1 MSPDHYEILLT
12 QDLSFDVSK
21 VARIV
26 ARALR
31 IPRADASRLVR
42 YARGTLLE
50 GLEEPAAREIE
61 AGLREIPVEAVV
73 RAHADHVPLPEVRRI
88 AYAEFSPEALL
99 VAVNSYERRTVPVP
113 WEALRFLSVGMI
125 LKRDVSLDFKES
137 GEFRQMMML
146 RDPAERQLFK
156 DKVVSSVLERK
167 REVPTGIPDLEG
179 LAKLSKDDEKRV
191 RSLLDAVVAEVGGG
205 FVRLR
210 FLQDD
215 FCFAGLGASAERP
228 SRENFRDLVIGIS
241 ERAPR
246 AMRTGVLIRFLES
259 RSVDRDYFESL
270 EEFERYTDWAFQMKP
285 MAPEGEGA

>member
-156 DKVVSSVLERK
+156 DKVVS
-167 REVPTGIPDLEG
+167 
-179 LAKLSKDDEKRV
+179 
-191 RSLLDAVVAEVGGG
+191 
-205 FVRLR
+205 
-210 FLQDD
+210 
-215 FCFAGLGASAERP
+215 
-228 SRENFRDLVIGIS
+228 
-241 ERAPR
+241 
-246 AMRTGVLIRFLES
+246 
-259 RSVDRDYFESL
+259 
-270 EEFERYTDWAFQMKP
+270 
-285 MAPEGEGA
+285 